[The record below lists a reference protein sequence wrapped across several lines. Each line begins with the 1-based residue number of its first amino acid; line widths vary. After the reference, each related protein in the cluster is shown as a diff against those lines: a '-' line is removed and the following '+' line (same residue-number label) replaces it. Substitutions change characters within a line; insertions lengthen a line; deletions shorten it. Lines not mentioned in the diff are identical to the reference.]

1 MVIKPLKILNFKTS
15 FVVGIYYS
23 LERDIF
29 TEIAVSNCRNANVK
43 SFRSLRVDLQ
53 SLIDF

>member
-15 FVVGIYYS
+15 FVEGIYYS

-43 SFRSLRVDLQ
+43 SFRSIRVDLQ